1 MTRKWRSKRGRPK
14 VDSPLRDKGTPE
26 LQFKRIELVRGGN
39 PNMSSSPIDIL
50 CERKII
56 ELDQYNAGLTFWYL
70 HMKIFGKPF
79 PQSNAGKLLSPIK
92 SRSMITKSSKKDEE
106 IYSIYNECRK
116 NIIRQCG
123 QSGYRILSEVLIF
136 HENPPYIYY
145 SEIKVE
151 DSAHKNTLRD
161 ALDSIKDFFRN
172 FKKKRR

>member
-1 MTRKWRSKRGRPK
+1 
-14 VDSPLRDKGTPE
+14 
-26 LQFKRIELVRGGN
+26 
-39 PNMSSSPIDIL
+39 MSSSPIDIL

-79 PQSNAGKLLSPIK
+79 PQSNAGKLLSPI
-92 SRSMITKSSKKDEE
+92 RGRLLITNPNKKDEE

-123 QSGYRILSEVLIF
+123 QSGYKILSEVLIF
-136 HENPPYIYY
+136 HNNPPYIYY
-145 SEIKVE
+145 SEVRAK
-151 DSAHKNTLRD
+151 DSAHKNKLRN

-172 FKKKRR
+172 FRKKKR